1 MNQKIDAVRTTTTTS
16 PLAAC
21 QPDDAHRNEK
31 KSPTS
36 NERVE
41 ILTEAECRELVDRH
55 HFGRFA
61 FVDYVGV
68 LPSIIPVNYLLDD
81 DKIVIRTD
89 AGSKL
94 SAALRGAPVA
104 FEVDG
109 VDETRQVGWSVVVR
123 GRAEEVADEDQL
135 AELRQTPLLAWHPGP
150 VARYVR
156 INASQV
162 IGRRIKIADIH
173 PDWWG

>member
-1 MNQKIDAVRTTTTTS
+1 MTEKRSTMSNKRVDLLTT
-16 PLAAC
+16 
-21 QPDDAHRNEK
+21 
-31 KSPTS
+31 
-36 NERVE
+36 
-41 ILTEAECRELVDRH
+41 AECRELLDRH
-55 HFGRFA
+55 HFGRLGLMN
-61 FVDYVGV
+61 YVGV
-68 LPSIIPVNYLLDD
+68 FPSIIPVNYLLNE

-94 SAALRGAPVA
+94 NAALRGAPVA

-123 GRAEEVADEDQL
+123 GHADEVTNEDKL

-150 VARYVR
+150 KPHYVQ

-162 IGRRIKIADIH
+162 SGRRINIADI
-173 PDWWG
+173 PSNWWG

>member
-1 MNQKIDAVRTTTTTS
+1 
-16 PLAAC
+16 
-21 QPDDAHRNEK
+21 
-31 KSPTS
+31 
-36 NERVE
+36 
-41 ILTEAECRELVDRH
+41 
-55 HFGRFA
+55 
-61 FVDYVGV
+61 VGV

-81 DKIVIRTD
+81 DKVVIRTD

-94 SAALRGAPVA
+94 AAALRGAPVA
-104 FEVDG
+104 LEVDG

-123 GRAEEVADEDQL
+123 GRAEEVTDEDQL

-150 VARYVR
+150 VPRYVR